1 MQTLKQSIITLHIT
15 VLVWG
20 FTGILGALISVNEY
34 QLVWYRVLIAVLSLG
49 MYCKIKNI
57 SLKAD
62 VKPILKLLG
71 TGLILG
77 LHWILF
83 FGAIKVSNISVTM
96 VCLSSLTLFTS
107 ILEPIIN
114 RVKIAKL
121 EVLVGLSIIVGIY
134 IIFKFESYYIKG
146 IIMGLSSALMAS
158 LFTIINSKQI
168 KNRNAIV
175 ISYYELLGAF
185 LGISLY
191 LLIKNGTH
199 QNFYLPFND
208 VIYLFILGTLC
219 TSVAFVYGVTVMR
232 NLSAFRVVLITNL
245 EPVYA
250 IIMALLIFGKTEQM
264 SNQFYL
270 GAFIILISIFIYP
283 ILKRKINYSVKFTH
297 LNKNKI

>member
-96 VCLSSLTLFTS
+96 ICLSSLTLFTS

-199 QNFYLPFND
+199 QNFYLPVND

-219 TSVAFVYGVTVMR
+219 TSVAFVYGVNVMQ

-283 ILKRKINYSVKFTH
+283 ILKRKINDSVKFTH

>member
-96 VCLSSLTLFTS
+96 ICLSSLTLFTS

-121 EVLVGLSIIVGIY
+121 EVLVGLSIIVGMY

-199 QNFYLPFND
+199 QNFYLPVND

-219 TSVAFVYGVTVMR
+219 TSVAFVYGVNVMQ

-283 ILKRKINYSVKFTH
+283 ILKRKINDSVKFTH